1 MYNKRNW
8 AYAEV
13 ASDDTRDSVT
23 APPARRIRKPTAVAS
38 DASWQRYNST
48 QAMVGHVSREAAS
61 SSSRSIL
68 ELTRPPKGLAAAAG
82 AKGGQMGYWAADL
95 ERILDEINGG
105 TPTTFFAR
113 GTPPPR
119 RRACDLLRALAMM
132 LPWLHPCPLTACS
145 PFPPRAGPD
154 QVVHALYKKRPANS
168 FEGMLDAL
176 TKGGAKV
183 SLKAVHPDTAASLLR
198 GAGEG
203 TVTVSGNVVT
213 RTSGWTGDSHKRKR
227 DLVAYVFLSTR
238 AWLEWGGQLRTSAT
252 ATANG
257 FDTIVSPHGRMLTD
271 FGPGHPG
278 HARLV
283 DAGMSPVLEVSLALS
298 SDDGSVLE
306 SSMETAVG
314 QLAAATG
321 RAVNLMVIDHREVG
335 GELFYLALR
344 VSLDDSDPT
353 CRHYNV
359 TRPPPAA
366 GPTPSGGQTEAQPF
380 VAWGELG
387 WVSASAVNIVRGI
400 DFLEEQV
407 TRLGEGGSPSLRM
420 PSTITLAFQCFYAS
434 RAAGVLK
441 WA

>member
-1 MYNKRNW
+1 
-8 AYAEV
+8 
-13 ASDDTRDSVT
+13 
-23 APPARRIRKPTAVAS
+23 
-38 DASWQRYNST
+38 
-48 QAMVGHVSREAAS
+48 
-61 SSSRSIL
+61 
-68 ELTRPPKGLAAAAG
+68 
-82 AKGGQMGYWAADL
+82 
-95 ERILDEINGG
+95 
-105 TPTTFFAR
+105 
-113 GTPPPR
+113 
-119 RRACDLLRALAMM
+119 MM
-132 LPWLHPCPLTACS
+132 LPWLRPCPLKCV
-145 PFPPRAGPD
+145 FPIPLRPRAGPD

-168 FEGMLDAL
+168 FEGVLDAL

-183 SLKAVHPDTAASLLR
+183 SLKAVHPDTATALLR

-227 DLVAYVFLSTR
+227 DLVAHAFLSTR

-257 FDTIVSPHGRMLTD
+257 FDTIIAPHGRMLTD

-298 SDDGSVLE
+298 SDGGSVLE

-321 RAVNLMVIDHREVG
+321 RIVNLMVIDHREVG

-344 VSLDDSDPT
+344 VSLDDSDSS

-366 GPTPSGGQTEAQPF
+366 GLTPSGGQTEAQPF

-407 TRLGEGGSPSLRM
+407 TRLGEGDSPSLRM
-420 PSTITLAFQCFYAS
+420 PSTMTLAFQCFYAS